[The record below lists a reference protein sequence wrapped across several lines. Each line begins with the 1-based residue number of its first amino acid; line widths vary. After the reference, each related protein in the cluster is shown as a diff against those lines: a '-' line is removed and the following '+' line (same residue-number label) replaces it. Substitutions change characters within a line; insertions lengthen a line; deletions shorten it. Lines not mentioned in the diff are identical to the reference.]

1 MPEGLNA
8 IFTPHQVLYEEIAR
22 SHPSLLNG
30 KVFCARCGRSRQV
43 DAAKCLR
50 DGWPKCCGATVSLAP
65 ATAKTSVPEAPR
77 S

>member
-1 MPEGLNA
+1 MTDFLTLLGR
-8 IFTPHQVLYEEIAR
+8 HQALYETIAK

-30 KVFCARCGRSRQV
+30 KVFCGRCGQARQV

-50 DGWPKCCGATVSLAP
+50 DGWPKCCGCTMKLAP
-65 ATAKTSVPEAPR
+65 AEANQ

>member
-1 MPEGLNA
+1 MTGLA
-8 IFTPHQVLYEEIAR
+8 LDTIFTRHQVLYEEIAR

-30 KVFCARCGRSRQV
+30 KVICGRCGKSRQV

-50 DGWPKCCGATVSLAP
+50 DGWPKCCGATVHL
-65 ATAKTSVPEAPR
+65 TSAEGGR